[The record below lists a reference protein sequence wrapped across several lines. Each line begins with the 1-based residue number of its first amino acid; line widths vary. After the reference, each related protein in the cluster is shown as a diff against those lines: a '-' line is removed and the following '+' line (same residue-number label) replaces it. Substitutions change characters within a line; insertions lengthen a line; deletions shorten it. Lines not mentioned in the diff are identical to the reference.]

1 MSHYR
6 ERYIK
11 LINHGPAGLPGQ
23 LVFWVLSPFSFI
35 FSLIVSLRGF
45 LYRKGWLFSYRA
57 AVPVISVGNLT
68 VGGTGKTPVVDAL
81 VKQLIKRGKKV
92 AVVSRG
98 YGGSFNGQ
106 VGRVSATTDGDVLTS
121 EAAGDEPFLLA
132 KKNPDASVY
141 VARKRRL
148 GVAAAEA
155 DGAECIVLDDAFQH
169 LAVQRDLDIVLID
182 ARNPFGNG
190 SLLPAG
196 LLREPRRA
204 LERADLII
212 QTHSNAMADS
222 LLKDSETVRCQ
233 HRLADYLVNAEGHS
247 VPWSQI
253 DGRRCLAFA
262 GIARPDDFFSKLRD
276 NGCELSETLSLADH
290 QEYGPD
296 VLQRIS
302 QASLGADYLLTT
314 EKDAVKLQGVG
325 FPKPCLTV
333 PLVLEFEHLEIIEK
347 LMDNVLERHCS

>member
-1 MSHYR
+1 MSGYR

-11 LINHGPAGLPGQ
+11 LINHGPASLTGQ
-23 LVFWVLSPFSFI
+23 LVFCVLFPFSLI
-35 FSLIVSLRGF
+35 FSLVVSLRSF
-45 LYRKGWLFSYRA
+45 FYRKGWIFSYRA

-81 VKQLIKRGKKV
+81 VKQLIKRGKRV

-98 YGGSFNGQ
+98 YGGSFDGKA
-106 VGRVSATTDGDVLTS
+106 GRVSATRDGDVQTS

-132 KKNPDASVY
+132 KKNPDVSVY
-141 VARKRRL
+141 VARKRRF

-169 LAVQRDLDIVLID
+169 LAVQRDLDIVLLD

-190 SLLPAG
+190 CLLPAG

-204 LERADLII
+204 LNRADLII

-222 LLKDSETVRCQ
+222 MLKESETVRCQ
-233 HRLADYLVNAEGHS
+233 HRLADYLVNEEGHS
-247 VPWSQI
+247 VPWSQV

-276 NGCELSETLSLADH
+276 NGCELSETLHLADH
-290 QEYGPD
+290 QEYGPEI
-296 VLQRIS
+296 VESIS
-302 QASLGADYLLTT
+302 KACSDIDFLLTT
-314 EKDAVKLQGVG
+314 EKDAVKLHGVG

-347 LMDNVLERHCS
+347 LMDNVLEGHCP